1 MNYYCTLV
9 AVSALMIEMVPLYDN
24 LIRQWYSIQSLYV
37 VVSDKGIRQIFT
49 LSYVEDPCTFQIT
62 HFSMTFS

>member
-49 LSYVEDPCTFQIT
+49 
-62 HFSMTFS
+62 